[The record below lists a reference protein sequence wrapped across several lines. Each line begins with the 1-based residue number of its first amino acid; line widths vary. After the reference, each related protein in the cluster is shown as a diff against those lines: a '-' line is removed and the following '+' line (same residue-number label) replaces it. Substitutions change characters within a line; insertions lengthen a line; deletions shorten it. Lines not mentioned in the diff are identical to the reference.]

1 MTLRGFCFFWSL
13 CMFWCK
19 PLSKSEM
26 YLGFGYQLMPV
37 GLTAEPLTLYG
48 CYMIRYQYLYFSA
61 LSAAFLKKW
70 ASLQYIYHFSLILS
84 LLNILS
90 AVSRDVL
97 EHPPNSETLKGMVK
111 CTFYLKRVRTTI

>member
-48 CYMIRYQYLYFSA
+48 CYMIRYQYLYF
-61 LSAAFLKKW
+61 
-70 ASLQYIYHFSLILS
+70 QHYQQHFSKSGQVCSTFSFSLTLS